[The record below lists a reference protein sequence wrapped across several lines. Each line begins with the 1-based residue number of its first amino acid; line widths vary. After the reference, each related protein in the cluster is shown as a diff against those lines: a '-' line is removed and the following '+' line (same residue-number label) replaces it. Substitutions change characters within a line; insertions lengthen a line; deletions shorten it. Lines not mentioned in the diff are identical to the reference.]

1 MSRVTSTYIETVHS
15 SIANR
20 SVFLTAIESLI
31 NGCLDTVA
39 QTKAGS
45 VKSFA
50 KSTILSYFELIKYG
64 VLTVESDGSLL
75 EFGEY
80 YVLESDGFSR
90 ELKASIKVLD
100 ESFWIRLFMHPDFGF
115 ADAYM
120 LKLIEV
126 DNLSSIFKMFIL
138 NRKILGEMKSYLA
151 PLLHRISYFSNL
163 RFANTL
169 LGSKSNISVHYDLP
183 QELFTGFLSWDL
195 TYSCAVFD
203 KEAGGHIGDLKE
215 ARPIA
220 PPRNLADPDFRSI
233 PPDDLER
240 GQMAK
245 LHLIA
250 KKARI
255 GKGSRVLDIGYELLR
270 LNRGTYLPSVL
281 PRIAEGGEALPSWS
295 AFGLSHAAKEYGAIV
310 DTLTISEAQKTAADA
325 LIAAQGLSEQIT
337 VHLMDYRDMPAH
349 FKNAFDAVISIG
361 VTEHIGFEFLGL
373 WFKKIAWAMKPQ
385 NSFKVFTMSTVP
397 DTRWK
402 QFRSG
407 AALSSPKTLVNAITD
422 AGLNI
427 VSIDDLSPHYTRTAR
442 EWGYRFARNF
452 DTHIKPA
459 LQKHDRHITDEGL
472 EIFRRKWT
480 YYFAYCEGGFAL
492 RCIYDQL
499 FVTSPEHN
507 VLGYSD

>member
-1 MSRVTSTYIETVHS
+1 MSRVTSAYIRTVYS
-15 SIANR
+15 SIAKR
-20 SVFLTAIESLI
+20 GVFLTTLESLI
-31 NGCLDTVA
+31 NSSLDIVA
-39 QTKAGS
+39 KITS
-45 VKSFA
+45 LKSFS
-50 KSTILSYFELIKYG
+50 KSTILSYFKLIKYG

-75 EFGEY
+75 EFGEPY
-80 YVLESDGFSR
+80 ILESDGFPR

-100 ESFWIRLFMHPDFGF
+100 ECFWIRLFMHPDFGF

-120 LKLIEV
+120 LKLIDV
-126 DNLSSIFKMFIL
+126 DSLSSIFKMFIL
-138 NRKILGEMKSYLA
+138 NRKLLGEMKTYLA
-151 PLLHRISYFSNL
+151 LLVHGISHLSNL

-183 QELFTGFLSWDL
+183 EGLFTGFLSWDL
-195 TYSCAVFD
+195 TYSCAIFD

-220 PPRNLADPDFRSI
+220 PPRNLADPGLRSV

-240 GQMAK
+240 GQMVK

-255 GKGSRVLDIGYELLR
+255 RKGSRVLDIG
-270 LNRGTYLPSVL
+270 
-281 PRIAEGGEALPSWS
+281 GGWGSFAIL
-295 AFGLSHAAKEYGAIV
+295 AAKEYGAVV
-310 DTLTISEAQKTAADA
+310 DTLTISESQKVAAD
-325 LIAAQGLSEQIT
+325 LLVAAQGLSEQIS
-337 VHLMDYRDMPAH
+337 VHLMDYRDMPPH
-349 FKNAFDAVISIG
+349 FENAFDAVISIG
-361 VTEHIGFEFLGL
+361 VTEHIGFEFLNL
-373 WFKKIAWAMKPQ
+373 WFEKIAWAMKPR

-397 DTRWK
+397 DTRWS
-402 QFRSG
+402 QFRGEVDFFRKYIYPG

-459 LQKHDRHITDEGL
+459 LERHDPQITEEGI

-499 FVTSPEHN
+499 FVASPEHN
-507 VLGYSD
+507 VLGYPE